1 MPVELAPSK
10 RVKARKEHRCDY
22 CGKRIYVD
30 EEHTVSKLVEGG
42 RAYTCGMRGRSPTG
56 NDRALALHS
65 PAQ

>member
-30 EEHTVSKLVEGG
+30 EEHTVSKRVHMARVRPL
-42 RAYTCGMRGRSPTG
+42 RPLR
-56 NDRALALHS
+56 
-65 PAQ
+65 